1 MLIAVI
7 GVKMGSRGRANS
19 FWRSH
24 RSEPHRSFGRG
35 RCRFWGNHV
44 KVEYLKG
51 SVCRSER

>member
-51 SVCRSER
+51 LVCRSER